1 MGFADRDYY
10 RNDPPRGSAAGG
22 LPNFRT
28 WSVTYWLIA
37 INIVVFLVDGENGL
51 LVRLFGPKWWPT
63 AWGCFDTQDA
73 IVHLQLWRF
82 ITFQFLHANAQHI
95 VFNMFALYLFGQLIE
110 SVLGPRRFLAFYL
123 LSGIG
128 GALSLLLLESVRIIP
143 GSMNSFLVGASAG
156 IFGLLVASAIVVP
169 DVRIIVLV
177 FPMRIRTA
185 AILATVMALYAVATA
200 GNNYGGEAAHLGGG
214 VVGFILIKN
223 INVLNFLLPKQRGG
237 MYIGPRSQSST
248 LQKDWTNDPDR

>member
-10 RNDPPRGSAAGG
+10 RDAPQRSAIGG
-22 LPNFRT
+22 MPNFRS

-37 INIVVFLVDGENGL
+37 INIVVFLVDGQNGL
-51 LVRLFGPKWWPT
+51 LVRLLGPNWWPT

-110 SVLGPRRFLAFYL
+110 SVLGARRFLAFYL
-123 LSGIG
+123 ISGIG
-128 GALSLLLLESVRIIP
+128 GALSLLVLEGAHIVP
-143 GSMNSFLVGASAG
+143 GGMNSFLVGASAG
-156 IFGLLVASAIVVP
+156 IFGLLVASAVVAP
-169 DVRIIVLV
+169 GVRIIVLV
-177 FPMRIRTA
+177 FPMSIRTA
-185 AILATVMALYAVATA
+185 AILATVLAIYAVATA

-223 INVLNFLLPKQRGG
+223 IGVLNFLLPKDRSG
-237 MYIGPRSQSST
+237 MYIGPRRRSNPVE
-248 LQKDWTNDPDR
+248 KDWSQDPDR